1 MGIRADILWARK
13 SGPPEPW
20 AVWGHVPVTGA
31 GHDVSGMWWQG
42 AEEPSATLI
51 SAREQYVVHPH
62 PAHGTHYLM
71 GRSLES
77 WPCIVPPAGIW
88 SPQPGCASTT
98 VSQTFPSSWFCLQT
112 RAGEWKKGN
121 IGVLK
126 CHSTSLRSLLV
137 TPWMLALVE
146 GAWSR
151 GGVHV
156 HSVTAQGRYPAH

>member
-1 MGIRADILWARK
+1 MHPMGIRADDILLARK
-13 SGPPEPW
+13 SHPPVPR

-31 GHDVSGMWWQG
+31 GHDVTGMWWQG
-42 AEEPSATLI
+42 AEEPTATLI
-51 SAREQYVVHPH
+51 SAREQDVVHPH

-71 GRSLES
+71 GRFL
-77 WPCIVPPAGIW
+77 
-88 SPQPGCASTT
+88 
-98 VSQTFPSSWFCLQT
+98 VSQTFPSSWVCLQT

-121 IGVLK
+121 ISVLK

-137 TPWMLALVE
+137 MPWMLALVE

-156 HSVTAQGRYPAH
+156 HSVTA